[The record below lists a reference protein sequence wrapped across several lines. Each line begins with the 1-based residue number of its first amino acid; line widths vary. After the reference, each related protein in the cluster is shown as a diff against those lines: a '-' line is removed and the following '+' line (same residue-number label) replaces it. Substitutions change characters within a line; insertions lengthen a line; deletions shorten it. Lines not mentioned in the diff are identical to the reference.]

1 MANADP
7 HPEESAQTVKSGAYS
22 ALALL
27 FAINLF
33 NYIDRQVLS
42 AVLPYLQIDASL
54 FRPGDP
60 NLKFKLGLL
69 TSAFLVSYTLLSPVF
84 GWFGN
89 MGRRWFVIGIG
100 VCIWSLAS
108 GGSGLAI
115 SYGMLLLTR
124 CLVGIGEAAY
134 GPIAPSMI
142 SDLFPLK
149 VRGRVMAYFYVAIPV
164 GSALGFVIGGA
175 IAEEY
180 GWRAAFYV
188 TVSGLILGMLCLS
201 RKEPPMA
208 QSSINEHKPTYFEV
222 LRELR
227 GIPSFVLC
235 CLGMTC
241 TTFVL
246 GGVAAWAPTYIFQR
260 EAQFSVTDKTLNE
273 LRKLENTEDE
283 RLVPDEQIAKLEPLK
298 NGEVYTFDTFNKQLS
313 DRYTQQELETYG
325 QEIYRFGPLEGST
338 KLGDVT
344 FNFGVI
350 VVISGLGATLL
361 GGWVGDKLRNKGV
374 RGAYF
379 HTAGWTTIIAWP
391 CFVAMLYIPFPLAW
405 LALFPAVFFLFFNT
419 GPANTIL
426 ANVTRSPIRATAFA
440 INILIIHM
448 LGDVISPPI
457 IGRIADVASLKLGL
471 LVTSFMIPVGGT
483 LWVIGSRFLDAD
495 TTRAESPASA
505 GAAEPTELA

>member
-1 MANADP
+1 MAHADF
-7 HPEESAQTVKSGAYS
+7 HSEEPVQTSNSGAYS
-22 ALALL
+22 ALILL

-42 AVLPYLQIDASL
+42 AVLPYLQVDASL

-89 MGRRWFVIGIG
+89 MGRRWWVIGIG

-115 SYGMLLLTR
+115 SYAMLLLTR

-142 SDLFPLK
+142 SDLFPVK
-149 VRGRVMAYFYVAIPV
+149 VRGRVIAFFYLAIPV
-164 GSALGFVIGGA
+164 GSALGFVIGGT
-175 IAEEY
+175 IADFF
-180 GWRAAFYV
+180 GWRTAFYV
-188 TVSGLILGMLCLS
+188 TVSGLILGMLCFT

-208 QSSINEHKPTYFEV
+208 QTEKDGHRPSYFEV
-222 LRELR
+222 LKELR

-260 EAQFSVTDKTLNE
+260 EAKFSVTDQTLNQ
-273 LRKLENTEDE
+273 LQQLENSEGE
-283 RLVPDEQIAKLEPLK
+283 RLVPNEQLGKLETLQD
-298 NGEVYTFDTFNKQLS
+298 GTVYSFQDFNTKLAAT
-313 DRYTQQELETYG
+313 YTQTELEAYG
-325 QEIYRFGPLEGST
+325 RYFYEEAPVEGST
-338 KLGDVT
+338 TLGDVT
-344 FNFGVI
+344 LYFGII
-350 VVISGLGATLL
+350 VVVSGLGATLL

-379 HTAGWTTIIAWP
+379 HAAGWSTIIAWP

-405 LALFPAVFFLFFNT
+405 VALFPAVFFLFFNT

-426 ANVTRSPIRATAFA
+426 ANVSRSPIRATAFA

-457 IGRIADVASLKLGL
+457 IGGIADVASLQMGL
-471 LVTSFMIPVGGT
+471 LITSIMIPVGGI
-483 LWVIGSRFLDAD
+483 LWVVGSRFLDED
-495 TTRAESPASA
+495 TTRAESPQP
-505 GAAEPTELA
+505 AEPEQV